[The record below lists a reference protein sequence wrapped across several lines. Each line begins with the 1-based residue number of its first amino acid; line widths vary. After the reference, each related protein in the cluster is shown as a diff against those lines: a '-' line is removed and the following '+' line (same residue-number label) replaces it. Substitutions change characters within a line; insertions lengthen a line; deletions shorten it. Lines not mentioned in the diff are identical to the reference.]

1 MYIQYWLNR
10 LREVSFM
17 VTGMFSILHLRVIRY
32 SLLFRFFKNFLS
44 ASFKLTRIAG
54 TSIRFDVKLKIKGG
68 IRVKSE
74 GKCIIQ
80 RPHHVP
86 NSDFSSSKHS
96 AVFAMSSYHAA

>member
-32 SLLFRFFKNFLS
+32 SLLFRVFKNFLS

-54 TSIRFDVKLKIKGG
+54 TPIRFDVKLKI
-68 IRVKSE
+68 
-74 GKCIIQ
+74 
-80 RPHHVP
+80 
-86 NSDFSSSKHS
+86 
-96 AVFAMSSYHAA
+96 

>member
-17 VTGMFSILHLRVIRY
+17 VTGMFSIMHFRVIRY

-74 GKCIIQ
+74 GKCVIQ

-96 AVFAMSSYHAA
+96 AVFTMSSYHAA

>member
-80 RPHHVP
+80 RPHYVP
-86 NSDFSSSKHS
+86 DSDFPSSKHS
-96 AVFAMSSYHAA
+96 AVFTMSSYHAA